1 MNNTGLIAIAGA
13 TGINALYAIKH
24 GHVLYVT
31 LAGGTVL
38 AFFVAAM
45 GSVGTALAYTFL
57 LGTIVYRSED
67 LWSFLSGIINAK

>member
-67 LWSFLSGIINAK
+67 LWGFLSGIITAK